1 MDARTAGREYED
13 FDPTTNWALE
23 DTSDTLLIHLPGFK
37 KEQLRVQISSA
48 GNLRVMGERLV
59 SGNKWSRFRKEL
71 PISSNYD
78 SNKIGA
84 KFDNGILHVKFPKII
99 IPAEPRKEA
108 KPAVQ
113 PTKSPEP
120 TPTEPRK
127 EATPAVQPTKP
138 PEPTPTAEPPKTGQK
153 QDTKEPPKAEKAP
166 EKAPAKPTEEEEKP
180 KKSTEDE
187 EKPKKVKE
195 ESKKADEAKIRPEQA
210 LQQKKREDLAEKKAT
225 EKDQMRGDTADI
237 GKKMENAGG
246 FIAKLKKP
254 RYLLNTLVAALLI
267 VVLSLYVKY
276 ALRSLGTTKSDP
288 EL

>member
-37 KEQLRVQISSA
+37 KEQLRVQISTA

-99 IPAEPRKEA
+99 VPAEPRKEA
-108 KPAVQ
+108 K
-113 PTKSPEP
+113 
-120 TPTEPRK
+120 
-127 EATPAVQPTKP
+127 PAVQPTKP

-166 EKAPAKPTEEEEKP
+166 EKAPAKPTEEEKKP

-187 EKPKKVKE
+187 EKPKEVKE

-225 EKDQMRGDTADI
+225 EKDQKRGDTADI

-246 FIAKLKKP
+246 SIAKLKKP

-267 VVLSLYVKY
+267 VVLGLYVKY